1 MMPPKEESL
10 AQNIRDA
17 ANQIAMAEEELARAE
32 AEEKQCM
39 AQLMLTAQEQ
49 QGIKSAAGQTV
60 WADSQEQMMQARLAR
75 GVAKGALAAA
85 KGHLTAAEADTRIWQ
100 TKMSMLKLEAR
111 TYGYDGK

>member
-1 MMPPKEESL
+1 MMPPKEENL
-10 AQNIRDA
+10 AQKIRDA
-17 ANQIAMAEEELARAE
+17 ADNIAAAEVGLAKAE

-60 WADSQEQMMQARLAR
+60 WADSQIEMMEARLSR

-85 KGHLTAAEADTRIWQ
+85 KGHLSAAEADTRIWQ